1 MKTSLLIISAVLLF
15 SFTACGQ
22 SAKDVPANVTSA
34 FTKKFPNASKVKWG
48 KESEKEWEAEF
59 KMDGKEYSANFDP
72 EGAWVETEYEIRVT
86 EIPAV
91 VMTAIEKESAGLKI
105 GEASVSE
112 TKDGNVYEITAGKGK
127 NAMAFVVDSKGA
139 IKSKGPVKEEEE
151 KEEKEEK

>member
-59 KMDGKEYSANFDP
+59 KMDGKEYSANFDLA
-72 EGAWVETEYEIRVT
+72 GLWVETEFEIAAT
-86 EIPAV
+86 ELPAV
-91 VMTAIEKESAGLKI
+91 VKAAVEKESAGLKI
-105 GEASVSE
+105 SEAAVSE
-112 TKDGNVYEITAGKGK
+112 TKDGKIYEVTAGKGK
-127 NAMAFVVDSKGA
+127 TAMAFTVDANGVIRKKGLA
-139 IKSKGPVKEEEE
+139 KEEEE
-151 KEEKEEK
+151 KEEK